1 LLKTTYSAFQA
12 SQKFLMNIAN
22 PPAITGVFVAGLA
35 NPAFLIEIEA
45 TAYLAEA

>member
-12 SQKFLMNIAN
+12 PQKFLMNIAN